1 MLWSRCCVGIST
13 LRRLATTPTR
23 CWISGRGRG
32 FGRSRVCDT
41 ILVLTATELTCGT
54 VGDLFPS
61 SNILGVD
68 LSPIQPEWVPPN
80 VRFMVDDIEYVV
92 LAHQEDGRKML
103 THV

>member
-1 MLWSRCCVGIST
+1 M
-13 LRRLATTPTR
+13 
-23 CWISGRGRG
+23 
-32 FGRSRVCDT
+32 
-41 ILVLTATELTCGT
+41 LTATELTRRT

-92 LAHQEDGRKML
+92 LAHQEDDRKML